1 MPKPKDFIFRRNL
14 NIDTAKEVHYILE
27 NVLDDA
33 DYFEIINPEDMHLS
47 LVHQGMLINRKIPRK
62 FNPGYPNFE
71 SNRSTFLKGQKDSFP
86 WATAEVGYL
95 GTEML
100 KYTMA
105 IKTDTP
111 EWLKKERT
119 KILRISGIA
128 KKDLNFDVNSYRPH
142 ISVAN
147 FVGAIRDL
155 KYVEEV
161 ELELHK
167 HFKDIGE
174 MVLDPLKLKSDLDNW
189 DFRPLPFDI
198 YTDF

>member
-1 MPKPKDFIFRRNL
+1 M
-14 NIDTAKEVHYILE
+14 
-27 NVLDDA
+27 
-33 DYFEIINPEDMHLS
+33 
-47 LVHQGMLINRKIPRK
+47 
-62 FNPGYPNFE
+62 
-71 SNRSTFLKGQKDSFP
+71 KGQKDSFP

-111 EWLKKERT
+111 DWLKKERT
-119 KILRISGIA
+119 KILRISGIE
-128 KKDLNFDVNSYRPH
+128 KKYLNFDINSYRPH

-147 FVGAIRDL
+147 FVGVIRNL

-189 DFRPLPFDI
+189 EFVPLPFDI
-198 YTDF
+198 Y